1 MTEQEKIRLEI
12 DKDTKIGVAKA
23 WADGIAKMTLPNTLM
38 VGNGGSASASPVNDL
53 INLMTV
59 EKAKAVSGTRK

>member
-12 DKDTKIGVAKA
+12 EKETKIGVAKA
-23 WADGIAKMTLPNTLM
+23 WADGISKMKLPETM
-38 VGNGGSASASPVNDL
+38 FIGNGAKDSAPIDNL

-59 EKAKAVSGTRK
+59 EKAKELNKQ